1 MINRLLK
8 LKPMLRAEKKKRD
21 IFNRCVLRDRPSL
34 IYALA
39 EKVAADTLVD
49 LSKRSIENWELRYQS
64 SDGWH
69 ADTI

>member
-1 MINRLLK
+1 MF
-8 LKPMLRAEKKKRD
+8 RAEKKKRD
-21 IFNRCVLRDRPSL
+21 VFNRCVLRDRLSL
-34 IYALA
+34 ICALA

-49 LSKRSIENWELRYQS
+49 LSKRSIEDRELRYQS